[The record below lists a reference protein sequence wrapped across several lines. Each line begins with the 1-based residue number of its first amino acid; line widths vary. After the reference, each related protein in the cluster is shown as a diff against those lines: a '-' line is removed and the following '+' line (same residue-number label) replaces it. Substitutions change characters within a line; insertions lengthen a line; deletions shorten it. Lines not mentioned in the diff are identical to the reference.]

1 MTTPRLFRQFS
12 SSSSISSSTT
22 TSQQLPYNNNNNHHH
37 HSISNNG
44 NGPLHH
50 PSRMET
56 TVSVLKPRRLVLHPT
71 AGSAPTRSRTNSSV
85 TTATTA
91 SSNSSNSSSNSS
103 TACSSLAQIMSHA
116 GYMNKLGQ
124 TVREYKRR
132 FFVLCPSTYL
142 YYFLHPTDASP
153 RGCIDLHGCTITRDG
168 SNITITT
175 SNHQNVVQ
183 LQAKNDQAAEEW
195 LQKLTH
201 ERLDSYQ
208 TRLAQLTSRVSS
220 LEQSN
225 QTYQQQLQWMEKDC
239 KGAIQDAK
247 EWKHQYLQLQQQIST
262 LVTSLTPNATNTNN
276 THHNN
281 DSLFHCSSME
291 QENDITCLSAICE
304 QLQQDVR
311 DAQEETIS
319 SRNEMESK
327 VNELNDYYKGLLKQK
342 KTNQKVLV
350 TEVKSLQQQLKSTQ
364 DQLKQRK
371 LQLQQLEQKQ
381 QQLQQQ
387 LQLEKQLQLEQQQK
401 QQQQQQERSLQNCQ
415 KINFDNQQHISY
427 NSHPEKQD
435 ESRKNPQPHGGGQLN
450 NDKLETT
457 LYQESK
463 VQTYTQQHQQNNF
476 IHNDHSHHQPQ
487 QISNQNDERQSTQ
500 IRPPIYEDQQQQ
512 CLQMNNHDHNEQ
524 RQKYKQRQQMQ
535 QHNQHEDFRDWIP
548 PPKPK
553 KIVFQAPQE
562 LLDLEE
568 QVNSSLRM
576 HQEFLEQSCT
586 PKLIKEWNSRNK
598 SLLDTT
604 IHSPTERPSSSCS
617 NSQTPSLCTS
627 STQSSITENGTAT
640 THLACP
646 MPLQSQDEL
655 YHITFFNSKIGL
667 QFQKVPTV
675 NPGGI
680 LQAAVMT
687 DASSSQ
693 NTELERIKSL
703 CGTKQQSDK
712 CPTVFPKD
720 VVLVCGF
727 QGFDDALERPKLGA
741 RLVAF
746 DGISI
751 EVGPWTFERVHKAI
765 RATKRPLTLTF
776 RNEPLTSTQR
786 TIFAKSLPLSSTQDS
801 DNERFRTFSE
811 ASSSASTLIGPLV
824 SSLMNGLKKEPFTP
838 SYLRRESNSL
848 NTSACHH
855 DFEASLL

>member
-22 TSQQLPYNNNNNHHH
+22 TSQQLPYNNNHHH
-37 HSISNNG
+37 HPISNSSTNISSSN

-50 PSRMET
+50 PSRVET
-56 TVSVLKPRRLVLHPT
+56 TVSVLKPRRLVLHPASGRT
-71 AGSAPTRSRTNSSV
+71 TGTTGTTTSSSRTISSV

-91 SSNSSNSSSNSS
+91 STSTNSSNSSNGSS
-103 TACSSLAQIMSHA
+103 RPACSSLAQIMSHA
-116 GYMNKLGQ
+116 GYMDKLGQ

-153 RGCIDLHGCTITRDG
+153 RGCIDLHGCTISRDG

-175 SNHQNVVQ
+175 PNQQNVVH
-183 LQAKNDQAAEEW
+183 LQAKHDQAAEEW
-195 LQKLTH
+195 AHKLTH

-208 TRLAQLTSRVSS
+208 SRLKQLTSRVSS

-225 QTYQQQLQWMEKDC
+225 QTYQQQLHWMEQDC

-262 LVTSLTPNATNTNN
+262 LVSSLTTSATNTNN
-276 THHNN
+276 TPNN

-291 QENDITCLSAICE
+291 QENDIACLSAICE
-304 QLQQDVR
+304 QLKQDVTH
-311 DAQEETIS
+311 AQEETLS
-319 SRNEMESK
+319 CRNEMESK
-327 VNELNDYYKGLLKQK
+327 INSINDHYKALLKQK
-342 KTNQKVLV
+342 KANQKVLV
-350 TEVKSLQQQLKSTQ
+350 TEVKSLQQQLKFTQ
-364 DQLKQRK
+364 DQLKQQN
-371 LQLQQLEQKQ
+371 LQLQNTQQTNLNSQ
-381 QQLQQQ
+381 QQHEYHKQSYNSPPQSQ
-387 LQLEKQLQLEQQQK
+387 DEVHKQPKQLSGGQLNHDKLETTMYQESKSQIYT
-401 QQQQQQERSLQNCQ
+401 QQQQQQNNYL
-415 KINFDNQQHISY
+415 DN
-427 NSHPEKQD
+427 
-435 ESRKNPQPHGGGQLN
+435 NP
-450 NDKLETT
+450 
-457 LYQESK
+457 
-463 VQTYTQQHQQNNF
+463 
-476 IHNDHSHHQPQ
+476 SHHQPL
-487 QISNQNDERQSTQ
+487 QIFDQNDEKQSTQ
-500 IRPPIYEDQQQQ
+500 KQPTIYEKQQS
-512 CLQMNNHDHNEQ
+512 LQINNRNYFKQPQNHKQ
-524 RQKYKQRQQMQ
+524 RQKMQ
-535 QHNQHEDFRDWIP
+535 QHNHHEDFRDLIP

-553 KIVFQAPQE
+553 KHLFQAPQE
-562 LLDLEE
+562 LLELEE

-586 PKLIKEWNSRNK
+586 PKLVKEWNSRNK

-604 IHSPTERPSSSCS
+604 THSPVERPSSSCS
-617 NSQTPSLCTS
+617 NSQAPSLCAS

-667 QFQKVPTV
+667 QFQKVPAV

-687 DASSSQ
+687 DAPSSQ

-703 CGTKQQSDK
+703 CGTKQPTDE

-720 VVLVCGF
+720 AVLVCGF

-786 TIFAKSLPLSSTQDS
+786 TIFAKSLPLSSTHDS